1 MKAERIIAID
11 PDVDKSGVAE
21 LHVPTKRIEATT
33 LSFSALMDYLQHV
46 KANFAEKG
54 ENVLVIVEAGWMN
67 ASNWHT
73 GRVRSIAAAA
83 KTGQNTGRNHEV
95 ARKIAEMSRHYGL
108 ETEEVKPLRKS
119 WKGAGGKI
127 THDELCGLM
136 EAIGVAP
143 MLTRTNQ
150 EMRDSILLS
159 LVYSGIPLRVK
170 PDRQRNGQTLN

>member
-21 LHVPTKRIEATT
+21 LHVPSRRIEAMA
-33 LSFSALMDYLQHV
+33 LRFADLMDYLQHV

-54 ENVLVIVEAGWMN
+54 ENVVVIVEAGWMN

-73 GRVRSIAAAA
+73 GRVRSIAAAT
-83 KTGQNTGRNHEV
+83 KTGQNTGRNHET

-108 ETEEVKPLRKS
+108 DTMEVKPLRN
-119 WKGAGGKI
+119 
-127 THDELCGLM
+127 ELCKLM
-136 EAIGVAP
+136 EASGVAP

-170 PDRQRNGQTLN
+170 AGKI

>member
-1 MKAERIIAID
+1 MKAKIIIAID

-21 LHVPTKRIEATT
+21 LHVPTRRIEAT
-33 LSFSALMDYLQHV
+33 ALCFADLTDYLQHV
-46 KANFAEKG
+46 KANFADKG

-67 ASNWHT
+67 ASNWHA

-108 ETEEVKPLRKS
+108 ETEEVKPLRKC
-119 WKGAGGKI
+119 WKGKDGKI
-127 THDELCGLM
+127 THGELCGLM
-136 EAIGVAP
+136 EASGIAP
-143 MLTRTNQ
+143 MLARTNQ

-159 LVYSGIPLRVK
+159 LVYSGIPLKMKAGKV
-170 PDRQRNGQTLN
+170 

>member
-21 LHVPTKRIEATT
+21 LHVPTRRIEATA
-33 LSFSALMDYLQHV
+33 LRFANLMDYLQHV
-46 KANFAEKG
+46 KENFAGKG
-54 ENVLVIVEAGWMN
+54 ESVVVIVEAGWMN

-95 ARKIAEMSRHYGL
+95 ARKIAEMSKHYGL
-108 ETEEVKPLRKS
+108 DTMEVKPLRKS
-119 WKGAGGKI
+119 WKGTDGKI
-127 THDELCGLM
+127 THEELCKLM
-136 EAIGVAP
+136 EASGVAP

-170 PDRQRNGQTLN
+170 AGKI